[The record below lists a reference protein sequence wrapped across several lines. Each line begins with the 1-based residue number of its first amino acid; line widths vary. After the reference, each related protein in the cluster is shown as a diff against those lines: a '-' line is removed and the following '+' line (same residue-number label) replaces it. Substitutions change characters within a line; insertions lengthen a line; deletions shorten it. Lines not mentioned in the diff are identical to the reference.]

1 MYLKIFRPLFNDND
15 YNFIFSIRVYVEV
28 NNVIIC
34 HKMKGIHHVV
44 IGLKMQLSVPYFIF
58 YNSYFVYNCI
68 CFQFFGISHS
78 YFVSGLDWFL

>member
-1 MYLKIFRPLFNDND
+1 MYLKIFRLLFNDND

-28 NNVIIC
+28 NVIIC

-58 YNSYFVYNCI
+58 CNSYFVYNCI
-68 CFQFFGISHS
+68 CFLIFWHFS
-78 YFVSGLDWFL
+78 YFVSGLDCFL